1 MSFNPVFITT
11 KVEKPGWYETT
22 SRYAQR
28 DISKAVLQLL
38 DTFIPYFSLL
48 SLMVYTVRHGYSYWI
63 TLALAVAAAAFLTRI
78 FIFFHD
84 CTHGSFFASPRWNR
98 NLGYV
103 CGILTS
109 TAFHDW
115 RRSHA
120 GHHIRAGDLDRRGF
134 GDIWTL
140 TVEEYL
146 TAPALTRLAYRLYRN
161 PLIMFGLGP
170 GYYFLLRNRIP
181 TKGAKKRDV
190 YSIIFTNLAI
200 LAIAAVASLAIG
212 FKTYVLV
219 QLPVLLIAATIG
231 VWLFYIQHQFEG
243 VYWARHEEW
252 DPMRAALEGASYYK
266 LPKVLQWITG
276 SIGIHHVHH
285 VRPGIPNYHLQQCRN
300 DIPALQAVRPL
311 TIRTSLKSLR
321 LNLWDEKQ
329 KKLVGFRTLKA
340 LGQIQ

>member
-1 MSFNPVFITT
+1 MPINPIFVVTN
-11 KVEKPGWYETT
+11 VEKPDWYESTAK
-22 SRYAQR
+22 YAQR
-28 DISKAVLQLL
+28 DPSKAILQIL
-38 DTFIPYFSLL
+38 DTFIPYFLL
-48 SLMVYTVRHGYSYWI
+48 LILMAYTVRHGYSYWI
-63 TLALAVAAAAFLTRI
+63 TLLLAVAAAAILTRI
-78 FIFFHD
+78 FIIFHD
-84 CTHGSFFASPRWNR
+84 CTHGSFLTSPRLNR
-98 NLGYV
+98 NLGFV
-103 CGILTS
+103 SGILTF

-115 RRSHA
+115 RRAHA

-140 TVEEYL
+140 TVEDYL

-161 PLIMFGLGP
+161 PFVMFGLGP

-200 LAIAAVASLAIG
+200 LAIATVASLTIG

-311 TIRTSLKSLR
+311 NIRNSLKSLR
-321 LNLWDEKQ
+321 LNLWDEKR
-329 KKLVGFRTLKA
+329 KSWSA
-340 LGQIQ
+340 SAH

>member
-1 MSFNPVFITT
+1 MSFNPVFIATN
-11 KVEKPGWYETT
+11 VEKPDWYETT
-22 SRYAQR
+22 ARYAQR
-28 DISKAVLQLL
+28 DIRKAILQLI
-38 DTFIPYFSLL
+38 DTFSPYFLL
-48 SLMVYTVRHGYSYWI
+48 LILMAYTVRHGYSYWI
-63 TLALAVAAAAFLTRI
+63 TLALAVAAAAILTRI

-103 CGILTS
+103 CGILTF

-115 RRSHA
+115 RRAHA
-120 GHHIRAGDLDRRGF
+120 AHHIRTGDLDRRGF

-140 TVEEYL
+140 TMEEYL
-146 TAPALTRLAYRLYRN
+146 TAPVLTRLGYRLYRN

-170 GYYFLLRNRIP
+170 GYYFLLSNRLP

-200 LAIAAVASLAIG
+200 LA
-212 FKTYVLV
+212 
-219 QLPVLLIAATIG
+219 IAATIG

-276 SIGIHHVHH
+276 NIGIHHVHH
-285 VRPGIPNYHLQQCRN
+285 VRPGIPNYHLQQCCN
-300 DIPALQAVRPL
+300 DIPVLKAVRPL

-321 LNLWDEKQ
+321 LNLWNEKQ
-329 KKLVGFRTLKA
+329 KKLVSFRSLKTV
-340 LGQIQ
+340 GQIQ